1 MIVADKKWSDLDAA
15 AALEKG
21 KEKEVAEMMEKYF
34 KVCDRYVA
42 RR

>member
-15 AALEKG
+15 AAWEKG
-21 KEKEVAEMMEKYF
+21 QEKEVAEMMEKYF